1 MAKKRKLFYGWWIV
15 LVSAVLSI
23 FSGGTFYYGFTVFF
37 NPIRNTFGWTAAA
50 TSIAFVLQRLEGG
63 LLGPVVGFLVDKVG
77 PRKLMVP
84 GWFVAGLGF
93 LWMSRIDSIWGFYFA
108 FLFIALGFS
117 FGTFVTVNA
126 VIANWFDKKRSRAM
140 TLMYIGF
147 GLSGLM
153 VPVLALL
160 IGQYGWRTS
169 LLIIGIAMW
178 LVGIPLS
185 LVMRHRPEQYGYRP
199 DGASV
204 TAPDTL
210 EAEAAL
216 PDDFSG
222 ASFTVREALRT
233 RAFWMLSFVFFFQ
246 QVGTSAIMVH
256 IVPFLESVQIP
267 TSLAAMAV
275 TGMTLCSLIGR
286 LGFGLMGDH
295 YNKRYL
301 MTGALILQ
309 FIGVFLFSLVSV
321 DKTWLVFAFL
331 LTYGPGYGGP
341 IPLRPSLQAD
351 YFGTR
356 NFGTIMGL
364 MLVVSMVG
372 GLASPVFAGWLFDTT
387 GSYQLAFRLLAV
399 ISLPG
404 IPLMLLAKQPQR
416 EQGNT

>member
-1 MAKKRKLFYGWWIV
+1 MNVFA
-15 LVSAVLSI
+15 
-23 FSGGTFYYGFTVFF
+23 GGVFYYGFTVFF

-84 GWFVAGLGF
+84 GWFVTGLGF
-93 LWMSRIDSIWGFYFA
+93 IWMSRIGSIWAFYFA
-108 FLFIALGFS
+108 FLVIAIGFS

-147 GLSGLM
+147 GASGLL
-153 VPVLALL
+153 VPVMAML
-160 IGQYGWRTS
+160 INQYDWRTS
-169 LLIIGIAMW
+169 LVIIGITMW

-185 LVMRHRPEQYGYRP
+185 LMMKHRPEPYGYRP
-199 DGASV
+199 DGV
-204 TAPDTL
+204 P
-210 EAEAAL
+210 AEAATGADIKAESGEIA
-216 PDDFSG
+216 PDDSVRL
-222 ASFTVREALRT
+222 SFTVKEALRT

-246 QVGTSAIMVH
+246 QVSTSAVMVH
-256 IVPFLESVQIP
+256 IVPFLESAAVP
-267 TSLAAMAV
+267 TSLAALAV

-286 LGFGLMGDH
+286 LGFGLMGDY

-301 MTGALILQ
+301 MTVALALQ
-309 FIGVFLFSLVSV
+309 FLGVFVFSLVGI
-321 DKTWLVFAFL
+321 DNIWLIFVFL

-364 MLVVSMVG
+364 MLVVSMFG
-372 GLASPVFAGWLFDTT
+372 GLVSPVFAGWLFDTT
-387 GSYQLAFRLLAV
+387 GSYQFAFRLLAI

-404 IPLMLLAKQPQR
+404 IPLMLLAKQPAKR
-416 EQGNT
+416 QGEYLT